1 MKLLLLLLLQFPL
14 LAASLVID
22 CGSPTDQYFTGG
34 LSDFTISYPGA
45 TGDLTLRY
53 GTFSYRIPAPPGPS
67 IVTLVFRET
76 GTVTAANQRRFYVAF
91 NEQPAVLVNYDLYA
105 VAGLSTIR
113 REFQVFSIDGFIHI
127 FFTYSRKSA
136 IVSSIEVAPVQV
148 PTPGTPFR
156 VISATPERQPDGT
169 YLIGTPMQTGSMV
182 YDVSIYRNGLRLRP
196 WRFSGPSSD
205 YETVPQGGFL
215 RVDPVLPWSESDVI
229 LVDYTIYYPPPAQIP
244 VSVVP

>member
-1 MKLLLLLLLQFPL
+1 MKPLLLLLLQFPL

-22 CGSPTDQYFTGG
+22 CGSPSDQYFTGG

-67 IVTLVFRET
+67 VVTLVFRET

-105 VAGLSTIR
+105 AAGLSTIR

-127 FFTYSRKSA
+127 FFTYSKKSA
-136 IVSSIEVAPVQV
+136 IVSSIELAPVQS
-148 PTPGTPFR
+148 PGTPFR
-156 VISATPERQPDGT
+156 VLSSRSVREPDGT
-169 YLIGTPMQTGSMV
+169 FIATPPIRLGMLV
-182 YDVSIYRNGLRLRP
+182 YDIAVYSGGLRQEPDIDYTTAPRDGLLRITPLFP
-196 WRFSGPSSD
+196 WAAN
-205 YETVPQGGFL
+205 T
-215 RVDPVLPWSESDVI
+215 I
-229 LVDYTIYYPPPAQIP
+229 LVDYTVLQPLGLLP
-244 VSVVP
+244 